1 MMMRKMKKLLM
12 MIAAVVTLVSC
23 STVPAGNVGVKFYLL
38 GTDKGVDY
46 DVLTPGRY
54 YIGVNEK
61 LYLFPTQHQT
71 MVWTADKREGSP
83 NDEHFDF
90 QSKEGLQLEGNFAI
104 EYHITP
110 LNVPQVFETYKKG
123 ADEISQ
129 TVLRNV
135 TRDAI
140 NEAASHFT
148 ASEIFG
154 EKKMQFMDSVKAN
167 ATELAEAKKFTIDN
181 VYLLGNIIPPASV
194 VTALNNKI
202 KAKEIAQQTEN
213 ELRQT
218 EAEAKKVI
226 AKADGEAQA
235 ILRKAEAQAKANRM
249 IQQSITNALIDYEKV
264 KRWDGKLP
272 QVTGGGGVLLNLK

>member
-1 MMMRKMKKLLM
+1 MMMKKMKKLLM
-12 MIAAVVTLVSC
+12 MMAAVVTLVSC

-38 GTDKGVDY
+38 GSDKGVDY

-71 MVWTADKREGSP
+71 MVWTADQREGSP

-90 QSKEGLQLEGNFAI
+90 QSKEGLQLKGNFAI

-110 LNVPQVFETYKKG
+110 ENVPQVFETYKRG
-123 ADEISQ
+123 AREVSQ
-129 TVLRNV
+129 VVLRNV
-135 TRDAI
+135 MRDAI

-154 EKKMQFMDSVKAN
+154 EKKMQFMDSVRVN
-167 ATELAEAKKFTIDN
+167 ATELAKVKKFTIDN
-181 VYLLGNIIPPASV
+181 VYLLGNIIPPKAV
-194 VTALNNKI
+194 KDALDNKI
-202 KAKEIAQQTEN
+202 KAKEIAQQKEN

-218 EAEAKKVI
+218 EADAKKKI
-226 AKADGEAQA
+226 AAARGEAES
-235 ILRKAEAQAKANRM
+235 ILLKAEAQAKANQLISR
-249 IQQSITNALIDYEKV
+249 SITKNLFDYKKIDKWNGEVSK
-264 KRWDGKLP
+264 
-272 QVTGGGGVLLNLK
+272 VTGGSGVLLNMN